1 MLFPPVTLGL
11 TLAGQK
17 SFPLQSVESTPKS
30 TPETKDSKETIVTA
44 LYHKQ
49 LLAELTLNRKVS
61 FSLLRLQ
68 LVFVLVA
75 LIALTTATLFFLS
88 PANLFPKW
96 YIATVILMLLFR
108 ITDYTQKKEHF
119 FLIDF
124 CYTVGLQILFFLIWR
139 FHSVHLA
146 TRTFGLGA
154 GVLGWST
161 VLFSNGLTL
170 HRLDEACSLWIH
182 TVPSLLAYTLRWT
195 NEVSVIYHKNTSFVF
210 GSEHILQYYVACYAP
225 YVVWAT
231 GYYLAIA
238 KAFKNL
244 TIDGDY
250 MTLIKFVIRKSPK
263 ISRLLNIFGPKRQT
277 EAFMLYHGVFFTVA
291 TFVSYICFF
300 NRPLHSAF
308 LAVQVLSAVFHGG
321 KMLADDIGRPY
332 LAQVDRI
339 NSMLI
344 SLG

>member
-1 MLFPPVTLGL
+1 M
-11 TLAGQK
+11 
-17 SFPLQSVESTPKS
+17 ESTPKTAVES
-30 TPETKDSKETIVTA
+30 RDPKEAVVTA
-44 LYHKQ
+44 LYHKR
-49 LLAELTLNRKVS
+49 LLAELELNRKLS

-75 LIALTTATLFFLS
+75 LIALTTALLFFLS
-88 PANLFPKW
+88 PDNLFPKW

-108 ITDYTQKKEHF
+108 IADYTQKKEHF

-195 NEVSVIYHKNTSFVF
+195 NAASVIYHESASFVF
-210 GSEHILQYYVACYAP
+210 SSEHLLQYYVACYAP

-231 GYYLAIA
+231 GYYLVIA
-238 KAFKNL
+238 KAFKSL

-263 ISRLLNIFGPKRQT
+263 ISTLLNIFGPKRQT
-277 EAFMLYHGVFFTVA
+277 EAFMLYHGIFFTIT
-291 TFVSYICFF
+291 TFIGYICFF
-300 NRPLHSAF
+300 NRTLHSAF
-308 LAVQVLSAVFHGG
+308 LVVQVLSLVFHGG
-321 KMLADDIGRPY
+321 KMLADDIARPY

-339 NSMLI
+339 NSMLT